1 MFGKK
6 KKTVSDFSA
15 LSESGKIADKKSVFD
30 SDFIGKEGH
39 LNPRT
44 VKEAAVITFLA
55 CILGVVVYYNVFY
68 TKNEAAKDAKEKGL
82 PDIKVLEN
90 ISFKSA
96 WEPAEFRPAEFRSD
110 KCKNP
115 MLDLNKIL
123 AFRQKHSLMPQEEPK
138 REETEKAEKKESKVV
153 KKKVFVKGVLM
164 NPEGKSMALINRKMI
179 NEDGTFEGY
188 RLAKVTRKSVVLEDT
203 NGHPIKIEVGRSR
216 EILTT
221 QDSRN

>member
-6 KKTVSDFSA
+6 KKAVSDFSA
-15 LSESGKIADKKSVFD
+15 LSEGGKIADKKSVFD

-39 LNPRT
+39 INPRT

-68 TKNEAAKDAKEKGL
+68 TKKEAAKDAEQQGL
-82 PDIKVLEN
+82 PDIKVLED
-90 ISFKSA
+90 ISFKSE
-96 WEPAEFRPAEFRSD
+96 WEQVEFRSD
-110 KCKNP
+110 RCENP

-123 AFRQKHSLMPQEEPK
+123 AFRQKHSLIPEEEQEP
-138 REETEKAEKKESKVV
+138 EEIEKTEEQKQKIV

-179 NEDGTFEGY
+179 NENGTFEGY
-188 RLAKVTRKSVVLEDT
+188 RLAKVTRESVVLEDS

-221 QDSRN
+221 EDNRN